1 MGMFGGRRVPEV
13 FSPYGT
19 MPAFKIATS
28 YFSFVQIAPVA
39 GEIKKLGR
47 EAAFRPRYRANAS
60 ILSAS

>member
-1 MGMFGGRRVPEV
+1 MFGGQRVPKV
-13 FSPYGT
+13 FSPHGT

-28 YFSFVQIAPVA
+28 CFSFVQIAPVA

-47 EAAFRPRYRANAS
+47 EAAFRPRDRANAS